1 MGKAVPAH
9 SIDAILGLKYQ
20 AEKNSDEQEFE
31 EEFCD
36 VSARQRKKER
46 SNCYFQ
52 EDGGKRLKDREKGK
66 ILVFFFIIQLRVFS
80 GKLL

>member
-20 AEKNSDEQEFE
+20 AEKNSDEKEFD

-46 SNCYFQ
+46 NNCYFQ
-52 EDGGKRLKDREKGK
+52 DDGSKRLKDREKGK
-66 ILVFFFIIQLRVFS
+66 IFFLYNSTVCFL
-80 GKLL
+80 